1 MRKIQY
7 VLEKIKAV
15 KGNVKAKKD
24 RIKFYTENSDRIEKT
39 NWDTILDYNF
49 EDEVTRL
56 TRTTKI
62 SDKICNGEYSERYVK
77 KLLGI

>member
-1 MRKIQY
+1 MRKTQY

-62 SDKICNGEYSERYVK
+62 SNKIYNGEYSERYVK